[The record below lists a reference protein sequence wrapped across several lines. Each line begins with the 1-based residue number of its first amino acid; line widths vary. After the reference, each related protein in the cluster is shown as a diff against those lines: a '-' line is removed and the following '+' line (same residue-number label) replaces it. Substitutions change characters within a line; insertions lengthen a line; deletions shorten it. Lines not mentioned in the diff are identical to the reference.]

1 MVVDQKEGNMDK
13 DKLAEIIREH
23 KKWLAN
29 DGGARAN
36 LYGANLSRADLY
48 GADLSGADLS
58 RADLSRA
65 DLKETILDNIN
76 WLAYISGADLSGA
89 NLKETILDNINW
101 LAYISGADLSGANL
115 KETILDNI
123 NWLAYIGI
131 VPNKSGVSYAYKITK
146 SDGEGIFNGGINYTK
161 DKLFEVEKVDTNTNV
176 QCSYGI
182 NLATFSW
189 CLNNLTDKSYRL
201 FMFRFNVKDAICP
214 VGSDGKFR
222 VSKCAKVGEC
232 DWNGNLKNGI
242 KD

>member
-1 MVVDQKEGNMDK
+1 MDK

-65 DLKETILDNIN
+65 D
-76 WLAYISGADLSGA
+76 
-89 NLKETILDNINW
+89 
-101 LAYISGADLSGANL
+101 L